1 MVKFK
6 VHVFT
11 PYEEF
16 NRTYFAR
23 TEKRAK
29 DILLGRI
36 LYGTMMGISG
46 QARKLLKKFF
56 ATIRKNIH
64 FCSETRKMLL
74 SI

>member
-16 NRTYFAR
+16 DRTYFAR

-29 DILLGRI
+29 DIVNKWNDDFK
-36 LYGTMMGISG
+36 GIEYSV
-46 QARKLLKKFF
+46 KL
-56 ATIRKNIH
+56 I
-64 FCSETRKMLL
+64 
-74 SI
+74 SIESTLEKIPEHYTVW

>member
-23 TEKRAK
+23 SEKRAK
-29 DILLGRI
+29 DIVNKWNDDFK
-36 LYGTMMGISG
+36 GIEYSV
-46 QARKLLKKFF
+46 KLISVEPTLEKIPEHY
-56 ATIRKNIH
+56 TVW
-64 FCSETRKMLL
+64 
-74 SI
+74 